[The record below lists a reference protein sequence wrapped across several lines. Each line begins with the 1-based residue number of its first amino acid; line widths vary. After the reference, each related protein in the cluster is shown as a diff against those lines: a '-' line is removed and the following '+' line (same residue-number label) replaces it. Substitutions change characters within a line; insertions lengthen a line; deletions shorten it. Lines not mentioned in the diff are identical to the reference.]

1 MAKVM
6 QPASMSFGLVWYE
19 TTILKEKKFS
29 WNLYFLSTLALV
41 TLSTI
46 ISSWLYC
53 NIMYIRY
60 RGKNHS
66 T

>member
-1 MAKVM
+1 MTKVM

-19 TTILKEKKFS
+19 STILKKKKFS